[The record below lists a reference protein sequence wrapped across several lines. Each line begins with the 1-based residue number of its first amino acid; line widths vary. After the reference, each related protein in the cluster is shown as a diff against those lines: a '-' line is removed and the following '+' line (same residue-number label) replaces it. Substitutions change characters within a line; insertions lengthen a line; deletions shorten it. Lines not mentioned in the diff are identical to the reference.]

1 MVDGW
6 DLNMSIRRAAL
17 YARFSTE
24 LQSDRSVDDQIALC
38 RNFAER
44 GGFEVVR
51 TYDDRA
57 KSGAS
62 MIERDG
68 LLRLL
73 ADAKSNQFDVV
84 IVEALDRVSR
94 DQEDMAAIYKRLK
107 FLGIDIIAVH
117 DGKADTIQIG
127 IRGLIGAIY
136 LEDLKHKV
144 RRGMSGRVRDGLSA
158 GGKAYGYKPVLGK
171 PGELVIDED
180 EAAVVRRI
188 FREYA
193 LGRTPR
199 QIAIDLN
206 RDGIVPPRGA
216 VWNAS
221 TLNGSKARQ
230 NGMLRNPIYYGV
242 LIWNRVTMVRDP
254 ETGKRVSRNNPES
267 EWQRK
272 DVPALRI
279 VDEETAAKVQARIEE
294 RTFNM
299 SPERAPK
306 RPRMLSGILKCGKCG
321 GGMTLDGYNRGRMRV
336 RCVRTRETGACDHK
350 RKYHL
355 EDIEAGT
362 VEMLRQQFSKP
373 ELLQAY
379 LDAFLQDRRQKAA
392 EINNTRSILEKR
404 LARLE
409 SELER
414 AIDLCIKGVL
424 SEDKLMERK
433 KEIDPEIVRIKADL
447 SMQPPPP
454 KIDVHPATIAA
465 LRGDMEELGRILTKG
480 PVEITE
486 AVVQTLRSVVDS
498 VVVYPT
504 EPRTAPVVQVRGK
517 LARLL
522 GEDIENGFL
531 PKAANKM
538 VAEEGFEPPT
548 QGL

>member
-1 MVDGW
+1 M
-6 DLNMSIRRAAL
+6 MRRRAAI
-17 YARFSTE
+17 YARYSTD
-24 LQSDRSVDDQIALC
+24 LQSDRSINDQFALC
-38 RNFAER
+38 RTYAER
-44 GGFEVVR
+44 NSFDVVKA
-51 TYDDRA
+51 YDDAA
-57 KSGAS
+57 KSGSS

-73 ADAKSNQFDVV
+73 ADARSGSFDVV

-158 GGKAYGYKPVLGK
+158 GGKAYGYKPVPGK

-180 EAAVVRRI
+180 EACIVRRI

-193 LGRTPR
+193 AGKTPR
-199 QIAIDLN
+199 DIAIGLN
-206 RDGIVPPRGA
+206 RDSVPSPRGS

-221 TLNGSKARQ
+221 TINGSNARN
-230 NGMLRNPIYYGV
+230 NGILRNPIYGGE

-272 DVPALRI
+272 DVPELRL
-279 VDEETAAKVQARIEE
+279 VDEETAARVQARLEG
-294 RTFNM
+294 RAFKQ
-299 SPERAPK
+299 SPERSPR
-306 RPRMLSGILKCGKCG
+306 RPRMLSGLLKCGKCG
-321 GGMTLDGYNRGRMRV
+321 GGMTLDGYDKGRARI
-336 RCVRTRETGACDHK
+336 RCIRTREAGVCDHT
-350 RKYHL
+350 RKYYI
-355 EDIEAGT
+355 DTIEGGV
-362 VEMLRQQFSKP
+362 VEMLRQQFDRP

-379 LDAFLQDRRQKAA
+379 LDQYLSDRKAKAA
-392 EINNTRSILEKR
+392 EINNTRAALEKR

-409 SELER
+409 GELDR
-414 AIDLCIKGVL
+414 TIDFALKGTIT
-424 SEDKLMERK
+424 EEKLLMRK
-433 KEIDPEIVRIKADL
+433 QELDPQIAALKADL

-454 KIDVHPATIAA
+454 KVDVHPKTIAA
-465 LRGDMEELGRILTKG
+465 LRGDMEELARLLTYK
-480 PVEITE
+480 PLQMDAAAI
-486 AVVQTLRSVVDS
+486 QTLRSVVDS
-498 VVVYPT
+498 IVIYPS
-504 EPRTAPVVQVRGK
+504 PGRQAPIIQIRGK

-522 GEDIENGFL
+522 ADDYENGII
-531 PKAANKM
+531 PKAAIRV